1 MYTRAMLLP
10 KAAFVVEIDDSD
22 PARLR
27 GQVEH
32 VLSGD
37 RSRFD
42 SDAGLL
48 QFIRRALAL
57 PEPTDPSDAG
67 GKG

>member
-1 MYTRAMLLP
+1 MFLP
-10 KAAFVVEIDDSD
+10 RAAFVVEVDAIETS
-22 PARLR
+22 RLR
-27 GQVEH
+27 GRIEH
-32 VLSGD
+32 VFSGES
-37 RSRFD
+37 SRFD

-57 PEPTDPSDAG
+57 PEPTEPADAG

>member
-1 MYTRAMLLP
+1 MLHP
-10 KAAFVVEIDDSD
+10 KAAFVVEIDASD

-32 VLSGD
+32 VLSGE
-37 RSRFD
+37 SGRFE

-67 GKG
+67 GRG